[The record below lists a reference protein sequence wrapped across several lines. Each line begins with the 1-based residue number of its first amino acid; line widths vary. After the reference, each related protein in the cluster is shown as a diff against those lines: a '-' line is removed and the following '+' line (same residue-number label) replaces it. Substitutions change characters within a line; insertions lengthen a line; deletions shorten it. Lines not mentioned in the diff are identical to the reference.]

1 MTDLLLLQITADTL
15 NQGGGGEQ
23 GQTQLTLLELL
34 FKGGWI
40 MIPLLILAIVAVYIF
55 IERYL
60 TIKKASQI
68 DRNFMNKIRDLVVND
83 NIEGARQLCKNHDTP
98 VARMVEKGISGI
110 GRPLKD
116 ISASIENAGTLEVF
130 KLEKNTAT
138 LGTISGAAPMIGF
151 LGTVTGMIKAF
162 YQLSISG
169 SNIEASMLAGGI
181 YEAMV
186 TTATGLAIG
195 IIAYIGYNYLA
206 TQIEKIVYRME
217 ATTVEFIDILQEPA
231 Q

>member
-1 MTDLLLLQITADTL
+1 MLDPILLQVATDTA
-15 NQGGGGEQ
+15 NQGGGNNAEA
-23 GQTQLTLLELL
+23 QLTLFELL
-34 FKGGWI
+34 LKGGWI
-40 MIPLLILAIVAVYIF
+40 MIPLFILAVVAIYIF

-83 NIEGARQLCKNHDTP
+83 NIDGAKQLCKDHDTP

-110 GRPLKD
+110 GRPLND

-162 YQLSISG
+162 YQLSVAG
-169 SNIEASMLAGGI
+169 SNIEPAMLAGGI

-206 TQIEKIVYRME
+206 TQIEKIVHRME
-217 ATTVEFIDILQEPA
+217 ATTMEFIDILQEPA